1 MHLREVH
8 MENFKSFGRKL
19 TVPFEPGFT
28 AITGPN
34 GSGKSN
40 IGDAIMFVL
49 SPNTPRAMRAKNLS
63 DLIFNG
69 GQGKSPAEQCIVNL
83 VFDNADRAMPVE
95 QDLVTLTRKVKR
107 APTPENKDA
116 YNSYFYVNGRAS
128 QKKEFVDLLD
138 HARISADGYN
148 ITLQGDVTHICNMTP
163 MERRG
168 ILDDISGV
176 STFDRDI
183 ALADSRKA
191 DVQANLERIRIVL
204 DEIQRALDTLDRERE
219 AATKY
224 RDLQE
229 RLKRTK
235 GLMAWRRKAD
245 LAVQLA
251 HANGE
256 LERFAKERAK
266 EEEHLNAL
274 KAKHLEAQAAFAE
287 IEQKIRAEGGEEVAK
302 LQERMVA
309 ARDAMT
315 RLEEKINYAKGEL

>member
-19 TVPFEPGFT
+19 TVPRHPACAAT
-28 AITGPN
+28 PGPN

-63 DLIFNG
+63 DLLFNG
-69 GQGKSPAEQCIVNL
+69 GQGKEGAGAGGLSL

-95 QDLVTLTRKVKR
+95 PDTVTLTRKVKR
-107 APTPENKDA
+107 APTPDNKDA

-183 ALADSRKA
+183 ATADARKA

-204 DEIQRALDTLDRERE
+204 DEIQRALDQLDREKE
-219 AATKY
+219 SAIKW
-224 RDLQE
+224 RDLQDRVK
-229 RLKRTK
+229 RLK

-245 LAVQLA
+245 LAGQIAQVNQQVEQF
-251 HANGE
+251 GKE
-256 LERFAKERAK
+256 RERFEAQ
-266 EEEHLNAL
+266 LNEL
-274 KAKHLEAQAAFAE
+274 KGREKEAQARCAE
-287 IEQKIRAEGGEEVAK
+287 P
-302 LQERMVA
+302 
-309 ARDAMT
+309 
-315 RLEEKINYAKGEL
+315 